1 MSHQI
6 PLGLSDFKKLREN
19 GAYYVDKSLFIKEVI
34 NRPTEVLLLPRPRRF
49 GKTLNLSMLRYFFEK
64 REESLAHLFKGLFI
78 EQDTDAM
85 QHQGQY
91 PVIFMSFKNCKET
104 TAEQCIYLIRRQLKK
119 LYLEYK
125 TLLYGKLVSEE
136 QQDYDKI
143 TEEGGKLG
151 NWEEALSFLMQ
162 ILHRQTGKR
171 VIVLLDEYDTPI
183 HAGHEYG
190 YYEEIVVFMRN
201 LLSGAL
207 KDNTDLEKGVVTGIL
222 RIAKESIFSGLNN
235 PEVLSLLRPEFQD
248 CFGFTESEIKQLSED
263 FSLTE
268 IQLAALKAWYNGYL
282 FGDRVIYNPWS
293 VLNFLA
299 SSDRFPRPYWI
310 NTGSDALL
318 RGLIT
323 HSETGFQAQIETLL
337 AGGTIQTPL
346 NENIVLRDLT
356 TDDEQNI
363 WNRLVFSG
371 YLKPVNIIPQR
382 FRLLYE
388 LAIVNFEVHS
398 FYENTLQLWIQKTVG
413 SQRLRDLLHSL
424 TQADWKIF
432 GKRLE
437 EMVLSVLSYHDTAGE
452 APERVYHAFVLGLLT
467 HLSDSYIVRSNRES
481 GYGRYDVLMIPR
493 QPDEPGFVFEFKK
506 IDRPDENSV
515 KDAMQSALQQI
526 KVKQYAV
533 ELQAQGVKRIWG
545 IGVVVEGKQ
554 VWVESVQ
561 L

>member
-1 MSHQI
+1 
-6 PLGLSDFKKLREN
+6 
-19 GAYYVDKSLFIKEVI
+19 
-34 NRPTEVLLLPRPRRF
+34 
-49 GKTLNLSMLRYFFEK
+49 
-64 REESLAHLFKGLFI
+64 
-78 EQDTDAM
+78 M

-91 PVIFMSFKNCKET
+91 PVIFLSFKNCKET

-125 TLLYGKLVSEE
+125 TLLYEKLVSEE

-143 TEEGGKLG
+143 TEEGGQLG

-162 ILHRQTGKR
+162 IIHRETGKR

-207 KDNTDLEKGVVTGIL
+207 KDNIDLKKGVLTGIL
-222 RIAKESIFSGLNN
+222 WIIKESIFSGLNN
-235 PEVLSLLRPEFQD
+235 LEILSLLRSEFQD
-248 CFGFTESEIKQLSED
+248 CFGFTEAEIKQISED
-263 FSLTE
+263 FSLTD
-268 IQLAALKAWYNGYL
+268 IQLAALKTWYDGYL
-282 FGDRVIYNPWS
+282 FGNLVIYNPWS
-293 VLNFLA
+293 VLNFIA
-299 SSDRFPRPYWI
+299 SNDRFPRPYWI
-310 NTGSDALL
+310 NTGSNTLL
-318 RGLIT
+318 RDLVT
-323 HSETGFQAQIETLL
+323 HSEPGFQTQIESLL
-337 AGGTIQTPL
+337 VGDSIQTPL
-346 NENIVLRDLT
+346 NENIVMRDLIMR
-356 TDDEQNI
+356 DEQNI
-363 WNRLVFSG
+363 WSLLVFSG
-371 YLKPVNIIPQR
+371 YLKSESVGFSEDELIYDLTIPNR
-382 FRLLYE
+382 
-388 LAIVNFEVHS
+388 EVRS
-398 FYENTLQLWIQKTVG
+398 FYRQTIRLWIQQTVG

-424 TQADWKIF
+424 TQTDWKRF

-467 HLSDSYIVRSNRES
+467 HLSDHYNVRSNRES

-493 QPDEPGFVFEFKK
+493 QPNKPGFVFEFKK
-506 IDRPDENSV
+506 IESPEEKTV

-526 KVKQYAV
+526 KEKEYAV
-533 ELQAQGVKRIWG
+533 ELKEQGIKRIWG

-561 L
+561 LS

>member
-85 QHQGQY
+85 QHQGQS
-91 PVIFMSFKNCKET
+91 PVIFLSFKDCKET
-104 TAEQCIYLIRRQLKK
+104 TAEKCFDQIRGLLNG
-119 LYLEYK
+119 LYLEYEA
-125 TLLYGKLVSEE
+125 LLYQELPPKERRN
-136 QQDYDKI
+136 YDKI
-143 TEEGGKLG
+143 TDERG
-151 NWEEALSFLMQ
+151 NLVDLENALKFIMRW
-162 ILHRQTGKR
+162 IHRQTGKR

-207 KDNTDLEKGVVTGIL
+207 KDNVDLEKGVLTGIL

-235 PEVLSLLRPEFQD
+235 IDILSLLRPEFQD
-248 CFGFTESEIKQLSED
+248 CFGFTETEIKQLSED
-263 FSLTE
+263 FSLTDK
-268 IQLAALKAWYNGYL
+268 QLAALKAWYNGYL

-293 VLNFLA
+293 VLNFIA

-310 NTGSDALL
+310 NTSSNALL
-318 RGLIT
+318 RDLVT
-323 HSETGFQAQIETLL
+323 HTEPGFQTQIESLL
-337 AGGTIQTPL
+337 VGDSIQTPL
-346 NENIVLRDLT
+346 NENIVMRDLT
-356 TDDEQNI
+356 MRDEQDI
-363 WNRLVFSG
+363 WSLLVFSG
-371 YLKPVNIIPQR
+371 YLKSESVGFSEDELIYDLTIPNR
-382 FRLLYE
+382 
-388 LAIVNFEVHS
+388 EVRS
-398 FYENTLQLWIQKTVG
+398 FYRQTIRLWIQKTVG

-424 TQADWKIF
+424 TLADWKIF

-437 EMVLSVLSYHDTAGE
+437 EMVLSVLSYHDTAGD
-452 APERVYHAFVLGLLT
+452 APEQVYHAFVLGLLT
-467 HLSDSYIVRSNRES
+467 HLSDRYIVRSNRES

-493 QPDEPGFVFEFKK
+493 QVDEPGFVFEFKK
-506 IDRPDENSV
+506 IDRPDEKTV
-515 KDAMQSALQQI
+515 KEAMQSALQQI

-545 IGVVVEGKQ
+545 IGVVVDGKQ